1 MADTTAT
8 TSNTKISKTEAVRQA
23 LKTLGNDAMPIA
35 ISKEIKQRHGLDV
48 SPDYASKMKG
58 YILAQHKAKKPAAK
72 PAVAVKQAAAPQ
84 KAAAPKE
91 TRDAYHFEDMMSLK
105 ELVDRIG
112 LEQVRKLL
120 ALFAK

>member
-8 TSNTKISKTEAVRQA
+8 TTNPQISKTEAVRQA

-35 ISKEIKQRHGLDV
+35 ISKEIKQRYNLDV
-48 SPDYASKMKG
+48 NPDYASKTKG
-58 YILAQHKAKKPAAK
+58 YILAQHKAKKPVA
-72 PAVAVKQAAAPQ
+72 AVKHTTASQ
-84 KAAAPKE
+84 KSVAPKE
-91 TRDAYHFEDMMSLK
+91 TKDAYQFEDLMVVK
-105 ELVDRIG
+105 DLVDRIG